1 MKTEIDP
8 KESSRSE
15 AFRLWMTAPVPMV
28 TLVKTMDVSRLL
40 KVSRRSGVPYST
52 IRRFE
57 SSGEI
62 SFLSLVKIVSTV
74 GEDEEITNL
83 FAKRIPASIEEIIRE
98 NRQNRSF

>member
-1 MKTEIDP
+1 MIVLKTPQEMAVDAAKRF
-8 KESSRSE
+8 KEMRKAKKITIKKLSE
-15 AFRLWMTAPVPMV
+15 
-28 TLVKTMDVSRLL
+28 D
-40 KVSRRSGVPYST
+40 SGVPYST

>member
-1 MKTEIDP
+1 MIVLKTPQEMAVDAAKRF
-8 KESSRSE
+8 KEMRKAKKMTIKELSRN
-15 AFRLWMTAPVPMV
+15 
-28 TLVKTMDVSRLL
+28 
-40 KVSRRSGVPYST
+40 SGVPYST

-98 NRQNRSF
+98 NRR

>member
-1 MKTEIDP
+1 MIVLKTPQEMAVDTAKRF
-8 KESSRSE
+8 KEMRKAKKITIRKLSE
-15 AFRLWMTAPVPMV
+15 
-28 TLVKTMDVSRLL
+28 D
-40 KVSRRSGVPYST
+40 SGVPYST

-98 NRQNRSF
+98 NRR

>member
-1 MKTEIDP
+1 MAVDAAKRF
-8 KESSRSE
+8 KEMRKAKKITIKKLSE
-15 AFRLWMTAPVPMV
+15 N
-28 TLVKTMDVSRLL
+28 
-40 KVSRRSGVPYST
+40 SGVPYST

-98 NRQNRSF
+98 NRR

>member
-1 MKTEIDP
+1 MIVLKTPQEMAVDAAKRF
-8 KESSRSE
+8 KEMRKAKKITIRKLSE
-15 AFRLWMTAPVPMV
+15 N
-28 TLVKTMDVSRLL
+28 
-40 KVSRRSGVPYST
+40 SGVPYST

-98 NRQNRSF
+98 NRR

>member
-1 MKTEIDP
+1 MIVLKTPQEMAADAAKRF
-8 KESSRSE
+8 KEMRKAKKITIKKLSE
-15 AFRLWMTAPVPMV
+15 
-28 TLVKTMDVSRLL
+28 D
-40 KVSRRSGVPYST
+40 SGVPYST

-83 FAKRIPASIEEIIRE
+83 FAKRTPASIEEIIRE

>member
-1 MKTEIDP
+1 MIVLKTPQEMAVDAAKRF
-8 KESSRSE
+8 KEMRKAKKITIKKLSE
-15 AFRLWMTAPVPMV
+15 N
-28 TLVKTMDVSRLL
+28 
-40 KVSRRSGVPYST
+40 SGVPYST

-62 SFLSLVKIVSTV
+62 SFLSLVKVVSTV

-98 NRQNRSF
+98 NRR

>member
-1 MKTEIDP
+1 MIVLKTPQEMAVDAAKRF
-8 KESSRSE
+8 KEMRKAKKITIKKLSE
-15 AFRLWMTAPVPMV
+15 
-28 TLVKTMDVSRLL
+28 D
-40 KVSRRSGVPYST
+40 SGVPYST

-83 FAKRIPASIEEIIRE
+83 FARRIPASIEEIIRE
-98 NRQNRSF
+98 NRR

>member
-1 MKTEIDP
+1 MIVLKTPQEMAVDAAKRF
-8 KESSRSE
+8 KEMRKAKKITIRKLSE
-15 AFRLWMTAPVPMV
+15 N
-28 TLVKTMDVSRLL
+28 
-40 KVSRRSGVPYST
+40 SGVPYST

-74 GEDEEITNL
+74 DEDEEITNL

-98 NRQNRSF
+98 NRR

>member
-1 MKTEIDP
+1 MIVLKTPQEMAVDAAKRF
-8 KESSRSE
+8 KEMRKAKKITIKRLSE
-15 AFRLWMTAPVPMV
+15 N
-28 TLVKTMDVSRLL
+28 
-40 KVSRRSGVPYST
+40 SGVPYST

-98 NRQNRSF
+98 NRR

>member
-1 MKTEIDP
+1 MIVLKTPQEMAVDAAKRF
-8 KESSRSE
+8 KEMRKAKKITIKKLSE
-15 AFRLWMTAPVPMV
+15 
-28 TLVKTMDVSRLL
+28 D
-40 KVSRRSGVPYST
+40 SGVPYST

-62 SFLSLVKIVSTV
+62 SFLSLVKIVSTI

-98 NRQNRSF
+98 NRR

>member
-1 MKTEIDP
+1 MIVLKTPQEMTVDAAKRF
-8 KESSRSE
+8 KEMRKAKKITIKKLSE
-15 AFRLWMTAPVPMV
+15 N
-28 TLVKTMDVSRLL
+28 
-40 KVSRRSGVPYST
+40 SGVPYST

-57 SSGEI
+57 SIGEI

-98 NRQNRSF
+98 NRR

>member
-1 MKTEIDP
+1 MIVLKTPQEMAVDAATRF
-8 KESSRSE
+8 KEMRKAKKITIKDLSRN
-15 AFRLWMTAPVPMV
+15 
-28 TLVKTMDVSRLL
+28 
-40 KVSRRSGVPYST
+40 SGVPYST

-83 FAKRIPASIEEIIRE
+83 FTRRIPASIEEIIRE
-98 NRQNRSF
+98 NRR

>member
-1 MKTEIDP
+1 MIVLKTPQEMAVDVAKRF
-8 KESSRSE
+8 KEMRKAKKITIKKLS
-15 AFRLWMTAPVPMV
+15 
-28 TLVKTMDVSRLL
+28 KN
-40 KVSRRSGVPYST
+40 SGVPYST

-98 NRQNRSF
+98 NRR

>member
-1 MKTEIDP
+1 MIVLKTPQEMAVDAATRF
-8 KESSRSE
+8 KEMRKAKKITIKDLS
-15 AFRLWMTAPVPMV
+15 
-28 TLVKTMDVSRLL
+28 KN
-40 KVSRRSGVPYST
+40 SGVPYST

-83 FAKRIPASIEEIIRE
+83 FTKRIPASIEEIIRE
-98 NRQNRSF
+98 NRR

>member
-1 MKTEIDP
+1 MAVDAAKRF
-8 KESSRSE
+8 KEMRKAKKITIKKLS
-15 AFRLWMTAPVPMV
+15 
-28 TLVKTMDVSRLL
+28 KN
-40 KVSRRSGVPYST
+40 SGVPYST

-57 SSGEI
+57 SIGEI

-98 NRQNRSF
+98 NRR

>member
-1 MKTEIDP
+1 MIMLKTPQEMAVDAATRF
-8 KESSRSE
+8 KEMRKVKKITIKELSE
-15 AFRLWMTAPVPMV
+15 
-28 TLVKTMDVSRLL
+28 
-40 KVSRRSGVPYST
+40 RSGVPYST

-62 SFLSLVKIVSTV
+62 SFLSLVKIVSTI

-98 NRQNRSF
+98 NRR

>member
-1 MKTEIDP
+1 MIVLKTPQEMAVDAAKRF
-8 KESSRSE
+8 KEMRKTKKITIKKLSE
-15 AFRLWMTAPVPMV
+15 N
-28 TLVKTMDVSRLL
+28 
-40 KVSRRSGVPYST
+40 SGVPYST

-98 NRQNRSF
+98 NRR

>member
-1 MKTEIDP
+1 MIVLNTPQEMAVDAAKRF
-8 KESSRSE
+8 KEMRKAKKITIKKLSE
-15 AFRLWMTAPVPMV
+15 N
-28 TLVKTMDVSRLL
+28 
-40 KVSRRSGVPYST
+40 SGVPYST

>member
-1 MKTEIDP
+1 MIVLKTPQEMAVDAAKRF
-8 KESSRSE
+8 KEMRKAKKITIKKLSE
-15 AFRLWMTAPVPMV
+15 N
-28 TLVKTMDVSRLL
+28 
-40 KVSRRSGVPYST
+40 SGVPYST

-98 NRQNRSF
+98 NRR

>member
-1 MKTEIDP
+1 MLKTPQEMAVDTAKRF
-8 KESSRSE
+8 KEMRKAKKITIKKLS
-15 AFRLWMTAPVPMV
+15 
-28 TLVKTMDVSRLL
+28 KN
-40 KVSRRSGVPYST
+40 SGVPDST

>member
-1 MKTEIDP
+1 MLKTPQEMAVDAAKRF
-8 KESSRSE
+8 KEMRKTKKITIKKLSE
-15 AFRLWMTAPVPMV
+15 N
-28 TLVKTMDVSRLL
+28 
-40 KVSRRSGVPYST
+40 SGVPYST

-98 NRQNRSF
+98 NRR

>member
-1 MKTEIDP
+1 MIVLKTPQEMAVDAAKRF
-8 KESSRSE
+8 KEMRKAKKITIKKLSE
-15 AFRLWMTAPVPMV
+15 N
-28 TLVKTMDVSRLL
+28 
-40 KVSRRSGVPYST
+40 SGVPYST

-83 FAKRIPASIEEIIRE
+83 FTKRIPASIEEIIRE
-98 NRQNRSF
+98 NRR

>member
-1 MKTEIDP
+1 MIVLKTPQEMAVDAATRF
-8 KESSRSE
+8 KEMRKAKKITIKKLSE
-15 AFRLWMTAPVPMV
+15 W
-28 TLVKTMDVSRLL
+28 
-40 KVSRRSGVPYST
+40 SGVPYST

-83 FAKRIPASIEEIIRE
+83 FTKRIPASIEEIIRE
-98 NRQNRSF
+98 NRR

>member
-1 MKTEIDP
+1 MIVLKTPQEMAVDAAKRF
-8 KESSRSE
+8 KEMRK
-15 AFRLWMTAPVPMV
+15 AKKMTIKE
-28 TLVKTMDVSRLL
+28 LSGN
-40 KVSRRSGVPYST
+40 SGVPYST

-98 NRQNRSF
+98 NRR